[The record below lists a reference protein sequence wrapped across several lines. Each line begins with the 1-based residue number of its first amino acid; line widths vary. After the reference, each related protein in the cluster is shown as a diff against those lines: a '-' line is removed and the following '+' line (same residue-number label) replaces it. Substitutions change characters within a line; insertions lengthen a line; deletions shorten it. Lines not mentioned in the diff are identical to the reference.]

1 MAIAAVANWDWP
13 NDWPGLL
20 ENIVSS
26 IKQRSDPQLGEF
38 PSLLLSFYPR
48 MLYCPFHHVCAFVH
62 VPWRACV
69 LKQHPQQSSNMK
81 CTLRLLRCS

>member
-26 IKQRSDPQLGEF
+26 IKQRSDPQLGKCSPRSQACCPV
-38 PSLLLSFYPR
+38 PSSPL
-48 MLYCPFHHVCAFVH
+48 FVQLCMIFEL
-62 VPWRACV
+62 CV
-69 LKQHPQQSSNMK
+69 LKAATTAK
-81 CTLRLLRCS
+81 